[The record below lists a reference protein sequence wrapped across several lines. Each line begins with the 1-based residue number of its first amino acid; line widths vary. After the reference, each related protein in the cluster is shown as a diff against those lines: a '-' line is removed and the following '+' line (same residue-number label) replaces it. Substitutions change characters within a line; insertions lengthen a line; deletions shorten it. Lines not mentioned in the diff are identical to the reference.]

1 MRLSQSTV
9 VPRAADTTADEL
21 TLRNPTNGGR
31 MIFISVASQRDNLGD
46 SLLRRPLIAAG
57 QACGTCHVY
66 VGEGAEDWTNLGLRS
81 VDRLYTDRR
90 KWMFALARSAVLRRT
105 TLLLNAG
112 ELLPDR
118 RFLVSRALL
127 LPVILASR
135 ARGGRLIHAGFGLR
149 DPNAKVPAIARLIAS
164 LSDVATWRDEASRSA
179 AGIGT
184 VAPDWAFGEGA
195 SPEHVSERHHE
206 QSDRRVLALSLRG
219 DRPPPPAAWLDE
231 VRRVVSEDLDATVVV
246 VVQVRRDGDRNAWL
260 AKELGAELIDWPEEA
275 DHAEQERRVRSVYSR
290 ATWIGSNRL
299 HAVIMAVTEGA
310 VPLDLVPDQSQKV
323 PRALAVVDLALLP
336 AQGARERV
344 KADQTD
350 VRGALASGRK
360 RLTGLATAISRV
372 SGGKR
377 RRRYRV
383 LHTVSAPDRTT
394 RYARHMAAT
403 EDYEVRPVFLSWRN
417 ALTRPVDA
425 VHVHW
430 PEHLVPAGSSVRA
443 RHDRALA
450 AALIRRIQREKIPVI
465 RTVHNLTPHQETGDR
480 TGAHLREA
488 LTALTRAEIH
498 LVPNDPQVSAGSVH
512 LVPHG
517 SYREP
522 YADVVGGSPLPARVL
537 HFGRIEG
544 YKGVPELLAAA
555 AESEV
560 GELRIVG
567 SPSDRDV
574 SREVIRAAEADG
586 RVTYQFGFV
595 PDVDLAREIGEASL
609 CVFPYR
615 ELHSSGAILV
625 ALSLSRPILV
635 PRTTT
640 TEALQGEVGSQWVR
654 IYESL
659 DGAELDAALR
669 WSHEALSTGSRP
681 DLSDRSWQL
690 IRERH
695 KHVTL
700 SVVGS
705 PANPRS

>member
-1 MRLSQSTV
+1 
-9 VPRAADTTADEL
+9 
-21 TLRNPTNGGR
+21 

-57 QACGTCHVY
+57 QACGACHVY
-66 VGEGAEDWTNLGLRS
+66 VGEGAEDWTNLGLRP

-90 KWMFALARSAVLRRT
+90 RWMFALARSAALRRT

-118 RFLVSRALL
+118 RFLVSRALF

-135 ARGGRLIHAGFGLR
+135 VRGGRLIHAGFGLR

-164 LSDVATWRDEASRSA
+164 LSDIATWRDEASRSA
-179 AGIGT
+179 AGVGT

-195 SPEHVSERHHE
+195 SLEHVSERHHKP
-206 QSDRRVLALSLRG
+206 SGRRVLALSLRG
-219 DRPPPPAAWLDE
+219 DRPPPPAAWVEEL
-231 VRRVVSEDLDATVVV
+231 RRVVTDDLDATVLV
-246 VVQVRRDGDRNAWL
+246 VVQVRRDAERNAWL
-260 AKELGAELIDWPEEA
+260 AKELGAELIEWPA
-275 DHAEQERRVRSVYSR
+275 DVDHAEQERRVRAVYAR
-290 ATWIGSNRL
+290 ATWIASNRL

-310 VPLDLVPDQSQKV
+310 VPLDMVPDQSHKV

-336 AQGARERV
+336 VDGAGERIE
-344 KADQTD
+344 ADQTD
-350 VRGALASGRK
+350 VRRALVSGRE
-360 RLTGLATAISRV
+360 RLQGLAKAIRRV
-372 SGGKR
+372 SGGGR

-383 LHTVSAPDRTT
+383 LHTVAAPDRTT

-403 EDYEVRPVFLSWRN
+403 EDYDIRPVFLGWRN

-425 VHVHW
+425 VHIHW
-430 PEHLVPAGSSVRA
+430 PEHLVPAGSSLRA
-443 RHDRALA
+443 RHDRALST
-450 AALIRRIQREKIPVI
+450 ALIRRIQREKIPVI
-465 RTVHNLTPHQETGDR
+465 RTVHNITPHHESGDR
-480 TGAHLREA
+480 TGAPLREA
-488 LTALTRAEIH
+488 LTKLTKAEIH
-498 LVPNDPQVSAGSVH
+498 LVPNDPQVSEGIVH

-522 YADVVGGSPLPARVL
+522 YADVVGGSPVRERVL

-555 AESEV
+555 AESGV

-574 SREVIRAAEADG
+574 AREVTRAAEAD
-586 RVTYQFGFV
+586 RRISYQFGFV
-595 PDVDLAREIGEASL
+595 PDEDLAREIGEASL

-635 PRTTT
+635 PRTAT
-640 TEALQGEVGSQWVR
+640 TEALQDEVGAQWVR
-654 IYESL
+654 IYDAF
-659 DGAELDAALR
+659 DGAELDAALQ
-669 WSHEALSTGSRP
+669 WSQQVLSTGSRP

-690 IRERH
+690 VRQRH
-695 KHVTL
+695 GQVTR
-700 SVVGS
+700 SVVAAARDTRQK
-705 PANPRS
+705 ANDAG